1 MVTGESLYA
10 KTITRARKAEAWD
23 RLLDFARS
31 RYELKINFCGY
42 TKQGEPL
49 FMILCG
55 SEFIAQP
62 GTAEQVL
69 NSLIGQ

>member
-1 MVTGESLYA
+1 MTTNLYEQ
-10 KTITRARKAEAWD
+10 TIEMHRKAEAWD
-23 RLLDFARS
+23 KLLEFTRS

-49 FMILCG
+49 FTILCG
-55 SEFIAQP
+55 SEIIAQP

-69 NSLIGQ
+69 NSLVGK